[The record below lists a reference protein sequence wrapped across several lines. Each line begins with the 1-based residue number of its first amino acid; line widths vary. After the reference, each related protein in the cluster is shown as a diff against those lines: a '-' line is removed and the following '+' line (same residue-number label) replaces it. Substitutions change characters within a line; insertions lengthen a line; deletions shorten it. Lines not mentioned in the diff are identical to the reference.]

1 MTDFTPTQPRGP
13 ISAMYSTPGPAYGLP
28 GLTGGNEHDP
38 RSVHNKGPSYSF
50 GLKSGKFKDE
60 CSPGPAYNPNSRI
73 TRAGKD
79 GTPAYSL
86 YSRHADKIN
95 FHTPGAG
102 TYKPEDQKVMEV
114 AFNKQ
119 PQYTFGIKHRYR
131 GSDNT
136 PASNYYTLPGMLGKT
151 IQSGKNQA
159 PCYTVTGRSKIGSF
173 HEDLQKTPGPG
184 NYSIVTPDIYRN
196 KQPLYSMLGR
206 NGMPGD
212 STRKP
217 GPGSHSPEKV
227 YITKRKAPECSF
239 GIRHSTYVAPLIVE
253 VKD

>member
-1 MTDFTPTQPRGP
+1 
-13 ISAMYSTPGPAYGLP
+13 
-28 GLTGGNEHDP
+28 
-38 RSVHNKGPSYSF
+38 
-50 GLKSGKFKDE
+50 
-60 CSPGPAYNPNSRI
+60 
-73 TRAGKD
+73 
-79 GTPAYSL
+79 
-86 YSRHADKIN
+86 
-95 FHTPGAG
+95 
-102 TYKPEDQKVMEV
+102 MEV

-136 PASNYYTLPGMLGKT
+136 PASNY
-151 IQSGKNQA
+151 
-159 PCYTVTGRSKIGSF
+159 YTVTGRSKIGSF